1 MVNKLIPHSLL
12 GTHKNYTASLQVL
25 VCVTMFGLLQQ
36 HIVTLA
42 LQEGRRFLC
51 EGQPRLAIPA
61 ALEALK
67 ILTEIHGGTH
77 TMLTP
82 AYLIMAEAAIG
93 MRVPKSSWLSIQA
106 MLCRSWT
113 Y

>member
-1 MVNKLIPHSLL
+1 MN
-12 GTHKNYTASLQVL
+12 
-25 VCVTMFGLLQQ
+25 
-36 HIVTLA
+36 LA

-67 ILTEIHGGTH
+67 MLTEIHGGSH
-77 TMLTP
+77 TQLTP

-93 MRVPKSSWLSIQA
+93 TVLYCDKR
-106 MLCRSWT
+106 
-113 Y
+113 

>member
-1 MVNKLIPHSLL
+1 M
-12 GTHKNYTASLQVL
+12 
-25 VCVTMFGLLQQ
+25 
-36 HIVTLA
+36 TLA

-67 ILTEIHGGTH
+67 MLTEIHGSSH
-77 TMLTP
+77 TKLTP

-93 MRVPKSSWLSIQA
+93 TVGHPIVIVIAFLA
-106 MLCRSWT
+106 CDEC
-113 Y
+113 